1 MGLKEVLLPILLADG
16 GISAAVD
23 DRVYPRRLPE
33 GATLPAI
40 SWFRVSTQRI
50 YTYDPYEATDA
61 WATAR
66 VQFNCWSRSE
76 EEADRVGEAVLLCLS
91 GYGSTL
97 GGELIGSSFA
107 VNDLDLYDSEVEI
120 FRRVLDFY
128 ISYEDSIGRVDG
140 VATPA
145 PVAGTGGA

>member
-1 MGLKEVLLPILLADG
+1 MGLKEILFPVLVADS
-16 GISAAVD
+16 GISGLVGE
-23 DRVYPRRLPE
+23 RIYPRRLPE
-33 GATLPAI
+33 GTELPAI

-50 YTYDPYEATDA
+50 YTYDPYPETDA

-66 VQFNCWSRSE
+66 VQFNCWSTFE

-128 ISYEDSIGRVDG
+128 ISYEDQAGRVDA
-140 VATPA
+140 VAHPA
-145 PVAGTGGA
+145 PVAGEGGT